1 VPRPRSRVRYNPGAS
16 SGLSPTRLAARPV
29 PTVDPWT
36 AGEMFISPH
45 VEERRRGLALL
56 CGAEA
61 VRKSSLTL
69 HLLASRLDEPDLG
82 LRAQIVHAL
91 ADYFEIREREY
102 RYPPE
107 VRGLVA
113 GHLRNFDRP
122 QVVALL
128 ELHQAAEVGRVALRA
143 DSLPRLT
150 ERIPNAS
157 SLLTHIAGDRGQP
170 LPLRRSALALIGQVG
185 FTDASAVLEGL
196 LLRLEG
202 RRAGQMPMG
211 FAPSDWPEDQALLP
225 ALRETLVTLAADE

>member
-1 VPRPRSRVRYNPGAS
+1 MPRPRSRVRYSGGAGA
-16 SGLSPTRLAARPV
+16 GLAQTRLVPSPV

-36 AGEMFISPH
+36 AAEMFISPH
-45 VEERRRGLALL
+45 VEERRRGLAIL
-56 CGAEA
+56 CGSESA
-61 VRKSSLTL
+61 RSSGLTV
-69 HLLASRLDEPDLG
+69 HLLASRIDEPDLG
-82 LRAQIVHAL
+82 LRAQIVHSL

-113 GHLRNFDRP
+113 GHLRQFGLS
-122 QVVALL
+122 QLLALL
-128 ELHQAAEVGRVALRA
+128 ELYQAAAESRVVLRP
-143 DSLPRLT
+143 DSLLSLT

-170 LPLRRSALALIGQVG
+170 LALRQSAVELIGQVG
-185 FTDASAVLEGL
+185 FTDASSVLEGL

-202 RRAGQMPMG
+202 RRAGQLPMM

-225 ALRETLVTLAADE
+225 ALRETLGLLAADE

>member
-1 VPRPRSRVRYNPGAS
+1 MPRPRSRVRYNAGAS
-16 SGLSPTRLAARPV
+16 SGLAPTRVVPRPV

-69 HLLASRLDEPDLG
+69 HLLASRVDEPDLG

-107 VRGLVA
+107 VRGQVA

-128 ELHQAAEVGRVALRA
+128 ELHQAAGQGQVTVRA
-143 DSLPRLT
+143 ESLARLT
-150 ERIPNAS
+150 ERIPTAS
-157 SLLTHIAGDRGQP
+157 TLLTHIAGDRGQP
-170 LPLRRSALALIGQVG
+170 LPLRRSALELIGQVG
-185 FTDASAVLEGL
+185 FTDASSVLEGL

-202 RRAGQMPMG
+202 RRAGQVAMM

>member
-1 VPRPRSRVRYNPGAS
+1 MPRPRSRVRYGANA
-16 SGLSPTRLAARPV
+16 GPAPARLVPHAI

-45 VEERRRGLALL
+45 VEERRRGLAIL
-56 CGAEA
+56 CGSDAT
-61 VRKSSLTL
+61 RRSSLTL
-69 HLLASRLDEPDLG
+69 HLLASRVEEPDLG

-107 VRGLVA
+107 VRGQVA
-113 GHLRNFDRP
+113 GHLRKFERQ

-128 ELHQAAEVGRVALRA
+128 ELHQAAGEGQVALRLDGLA
-143 DSLPRLT
+143 QLI

-157 SLLTHIAGDRGQP
+157 NVLTQVAGDRGQP
-170 LPLRRSALALIGQVG
+170 LALRQSALELIGQVG
-185 FTDASAVLEGL
+185 FTDASSVLEGL

-202 RRAGQMPMG
+202 RRAGQMTML
-211 FAPSDWPEDQALLP
+211 FAPADWPEDEALLP
-225 ALRETLVTLAADE
+225 ALRQTLVMLGTE

>member
-1 VPRPRSRVRYNPGAS
+1 VRYNASGGAGLAPTRLVPRP
-16 SGLSPTRLAARPV
+16 V
-29 PTVDPWT
+29 PMVDPWT

-61 VRKSSLTL
+61 VRKSSLTV
-69 HLLASRLDEPDLG
+69 HLLASRVDEPDLG

-91 ADYFEIREREY
+91 ADYFEVRERDY

-107 VRGLVA
+107 VRSLVA
-113 GHLRNFDRP
+113 GNLRRFAQP

-128 ELHQAAEVGRVALRA
+128 ELHQAASIGRVPLRP
-143 DSLPRLT
+143 DSLLRLI
-150 ERIPNAS
+150 ERIPSAS
-157 SLLTHIAGDRGQP
+157 ALLTHLAGDRGQP
-170 LPLRRSALALIGQVG
+170 LPVRRSALELIGQVG
-185 FTDASAVLEGL
+185 FTDAGAVLEGL

-202 RRAGQMPMG
+202 RRAGQMPML

-225 ALRETLVTLAADE
+225 ALRETLVMLAADE

>member
-1 VPRPRSRVRYNPGAS
+1 VPRPRSRVRYNAEAG
-16 SGLSPTRLAARPV
+16 SGLAPTRLVPRPV
-29 PTVDPWT
+29 PVVDPWT

-56 CGAEA
+56 CGSDA
-61 VRKSSLTL
+61 VRKSNLTV
-69 HLLASRLDEPDLG
+69 HLLASRVDEPDLG

-113 GHLRNFDRP
+113 GHLRHFDRQ

-128 ELHQAAEVGRVALRA
+128 ELHQAAGVGRVPLRA
-143 DSLPRLT
+143 DSLARLT
-150 ERIPNAS
+150 ERIPTAS

-170 LPLRRSALALIGQVG
+170 LPLRRAALELIAQVG
-185 FTDASAVLEGL
+185 FTDACSVLSGL

-202 RRAGQMPMG
+202 RRAGQMTML
-211 FAPSDWPEDQALLP
+211 FAPSDWPDDQALLP
-225 ALRETLVTLAADE
+225 ALRETLVTLTADE